1 MTLYGWFQGTGP
13 SGYGYNSTAEEVTE
27 DLDLSGETILVTGA
41 NSGLGRETARVL
53 TLRGAAVLAAARTSE
68 KAERTCE
75 ELPGPAEPVVC
86 ELSEPDSVRSCVD
99 EVQEYGEPLDA
110 IVANAGIMALA
121 ELEQK
126 YGYEMQFLTNHIGH
140 FILVTGLIDALAD
153 DGRVVM
159 LSSAAHERTPEGG
172 IDFDNLSGD
181 RGYDPW
187 EFYGQS
193 KLANLLVAKELARR
207 FEEDSSHDRV
217 ANAVH
222 PGVIDTNLARNIQP
236 LFKWIFR
243 GISVL
248 AQPVAMKSVA
258 QGAATQTWA
267 AVHPDAGDYNG
278 EYFSHCN
285 VAEPSRHARDP
296 ELAERL
302 WEETE
307 QMVEAL

>member
-1 MTLYGWFQGTGP
+1 MTLYGWFKGTGP
-13 SGYGYNSTAEEVTE
+13 SGFGYNSTAEEVTE
-27 DLDLSGETILVTGA
+27 KLELSGETILVTGA

-53 TLRGAAVLAAARTSE
+53 TLRGATVLAAARTSE
-68 KAERTCE
+68 KAERTCDD
-75 ELPGPAEPVVC
+75 LPGSAEPVVC
-86 ELSEPDSVRSCVD
+86 ELSEPDSVRSCV
-99 EVQEYGEPLDA
+99 EKVQKSEDPLDG

-126 YGYEMQFLTNHIGH
+126 YGFEMQFLTNHIGH
-140 FILVTGLIDALAD
+140 FILVTGLVDELAD

-159 LSSAAHERTPEGG
+159 LSSAAHDNTPAGG

-181 RGYDPW
+181 EGYDPW

-193 KLANLLVAKELARR
+193 KLANLLVAKELARQ
-207 FEEDSSHDRV
+207 FDEDDSHDRV

-222 PGVIDTNLARNIQP
+222 PGVIDTNLARNIRP
-236 LFKWIFR
+236 IAKTVFR
-243 GISVL
+243 AVSVF
-248 AQPVAMKSVA
+248 AQPIAIKSVE

-267 AVHPDAGDYNG
+267 AVHPDAGDFNG

-285 VAEPSRHARDP
+285 IAEPSEHARDRQ
-296 ELAERL
+296 LAERL

-307 QMVEAL
+307 EVVNEL